1 MKTKTAFQSLFGL
14 AGALLLATSA
24 QAVPLKATGFEYDTG
39 VTQATIVNGVPSVNK
54 RVYAGGFIV
63 QNLATN
69 GSFVAWCVD
78 IFQPINFNETVND
91 YTLVSGVAALGAGR
105 SDALGRLATLAL
117 GQVNS
122 AATSGAFQLALWEL
136 VNELAGNP
144 LSLTAN
150 NFRAGSV
157 TPNGSAAKAQEWL
170 DGLAGVNKSQYAV
183 SVWQS
188 PTRQDLVVFKRIPTR
203 VPEPGSLALVAIGL
217 LLAGYLLQGRRAQV
231 RR

>member
-1 MKTKTAFQSLFGL
+1 
-14 AGALLLATSA
+14 
-24 QAVPLKATGFEYDTG
+24 
-39 VTQATIVNGVPSVNK
+39 VNK

-78 IFQPINFNETVND
+78 IFQPTNFGETVND
-91 YTLVSGVAALGAGR
+91 YTLTTGVAAFGAAR
-105 SDALGRLATLAL
+105 SDSLGRLATLAL
-117 GQVNS
+117 GQVNN

-136 VNELAGNP
+136 VNEISGNP

-157 TPNGSAAKAQEWL
+157 TNGSATTAQGWL
-170 DGLAGVNKSQYAV
+170 NGIGNVTSQYTV

-188 PTRQDLVVFKRIPTR
+188 RSRQDLVVFERVP
-203 VPEPGSLALVAIGL
+203 VPEPGSLALAVVGL
-217 LLAGYLLQGRRAQV
+217 AMVLTLQRRQQLARR
-231 RR
+231 

>member
-24 QAVPLKATGFEYDTG
+24 QAVPLKATGFEYASG
-39 VTQATIVNGVPSVNK
+39 VTKATIVNGVPSVNK
-54 RVYAGGFIV
+54 RVYAGGFVV

-69 GSFVAWCVD
+69 GSFVGWCVD
-78 IFQPINFNETVND
+78 IFQPINFGETVND
-91 YTLVSGVAALGAGR
+91 YTLTTGVAAFGAAR
-105 SDALGRLATLAL
+105 SDSLGRLATLAL
-117 GQVNS
+117 GQVNN

-136 VNELAGNP
+136 VNEISGNP

-157 TPNGSAAKAQEWL
+157 TNGSATTAQGWL
-170 DGLAGVNKSQYAV
+170 NGIGNVTSQYTV

-188 PTRQDLVVFKRIPTR
+188 RSRQDLVVFERVP
-203 VPEPGSLALVAIGL
+203 VPEPGSLALAVVGL
-217 LLAGYLLQGRRAQV
+217 AMVLTLQRRQQLARR
-231 RR
+231 